1 MFTKNKTCGMSL
13 THILL
18 GKYYVCISS
27 LKFLGGK
34 VRSRS
39 SKDKLKWTSS
49 LRTGLKDSACLSNG
63 TQNRTCT
70 GFAVRDQ
77 QNTIVQCTIHWYK
90 KTRQLSKFLGHVT
103 NFNIFF
109 FFFLQF
115 QSNQSVTF
123 ATLNTNNPVELAMR
137 KKKKRQ
143 KEASMR

>member
-1 MFTKNKTCGMSL
+1 MFTKNKTCSMSL
-13 THILL
+13 SHILL

-49 LRTGLKDSACLSNG
+49 LRTGLKDSAWLSNG

-103 NFNIFF
+103 SFNIFF
-109 FFFLQF
+109 FFFTI
-115 QSNQSVTF
+115 SI
-123 ATLNTNNPVELAMR
+123 
-137 KKKKRQ
+137 
-143 KEASMR
+143 